1 MDEGLEKKEESLVQR
16 KERAEKERE
25 EKPFLKVRNIL
36 NIIFMLGALAGVLI
50 YFLSDQTTGTYIIL
64 VAMVFKMVE
73 ASLRMFH

>member
-1 MDEGLEKKEESLVQR
+1 MEESIVKPPHR
-16 KERAEKERE
+16 EHTEKENN

-36 NIIFMLGALAGVLI
+36 NIIFMLGALIGVLI
-50 YFLSDQTTGTYIIL
+50 YFFSDHTIGIYVIL